1 MTLGELSRTA
11 RQRTGVGVERSEI
24 TSFINTIVADPYR
37 RHCTALNGVRG
48 SGKSAALDRCIE
60 AFEGMGFPVARDVT
74 ALAAEVMPIRRE
86 SLRPWLVVDD
96 VHLADEQVIWRLA
109 ELARDQEG
117 PNLLVA
123 HLRGSQ
129 SDSVRALRTVM
140 GSVTRP
146 VALGPLSSNEAREW
160 IEGQCAWLS
169 IAARERCLIASG
181 SMPWV
186 LSVVIEVLT
195 ELADGREGGVSEIER
210 ALAGTAVLPGLI
222 TRLSLELD
230 RLADS
235 PRALALALASGADA
249 SDLIGSGIVDLG
261 SPRSGGYTAKQ
272 YDDDLA
278 DLRSGGM
285 LDVHERL
292 IPLVRT
298 AVLHTAPAHRRRAS
312 RIELLGS
319 RMDNGRDTAD
329 LAWELA
335 RQGVQDPR
343 VVSALLRTG
352 HNLLGAD
359 PRRAAAAFAL
369 ASDIGAPAQQTLLPQ
384 VEALIA
390 TSQLDLALSLLER
403 DRSHIPHVSQ
413 PDAAAINAA
422 LWLRLGYPERAADAV
437 HSLGADGAARLGGIG
452 AVAVTAAGQLPT
464 RLMASEVDKVPQ
476 SPARLAIEAMG
487 TAIVDSLK
495 HDSVAISRS
504 LSSLVR
510 ASETLSATGS
520 TALLPDSPA
529 ALAALI
535 AIHTGQRETAIAVLN
550 RAIEAHHPNAELLPR
565 LRLLRGWA
573 ALLDGD
579 VLTAVEMNDL
589 SAGELAARDEL
600 LSAALTIAI
609 AHRADDAPA
618 LRRTWPR
625 ARAALMRV
633 SIGLFDILALG
644 ELVIAAERLREDD
657 AVAGSLADGLSVLQ
671 RLGDPPV
678 WGTLLHWG
686 CVKVAIRRNQP
697 TALEPHAAALV
708 RGGAAVRLSGALAD
722 VGRSWVAILGG
733 ARDSATM
740 TTAEQHAR
748 ALGAA
753 GMEWD
758 AARFAGLAATQA
770 IGRGDIQRLLHVARD
785 MSQVHAVRADP
796 VSESARTVRVAGPGS
811 PSVREGQSPG
821 PVHPR
826 EDARSVLSAREIE
839 VAALV
844 LEGRTYAEIGNT
856 LFISPR
862 TVEHHMARIR
872 RRLNVS
878 SRSEL
883 LVRLRSLLSGVG
895 INGGA

>member
-1 MTLGELSRTA
+1 MTLGGHSRTS
-11 RQRTGVGVERSEI
+11 RSRTGAAVARAEI
-24 TSFINTIVADPYR
+24 TSFISTVVADPYR
-37 RHCTALNGVRG
+37 RHCTVLNGVRG
-48 SGKSAALDRCIE
+48 SGKSAALDRCTE
-60 AFEGMGFPVARDVT
+60 ALEGMGFPVVRDMT
-74 ALAAEVMPIRRE
+74 ALAAEVMPVGGE
-86 SLRPWLVVDD
+86 SLRPWLVMDD
-96 VHLADEQVIWRLA
+96 VHLADDHVIWRLT
-109 ELARDQEG
+109 ELARAQEG
-117 PNLLVA
+117 PNLLVS
-123 HLRGSQ
+123 HLRGVQ
-129 SDSVRALRTVM
+129 PDSVRALRTVM
-140 GSVTRP
+140 GAIARP
-146 VALGPLSSNEAREW
+146 IALGSLSSNEAREW
-160 IEGQCAWLS
+160 IEDQCPWLS
-169 IAARERCLIASG
+169 VAARERCLAASA

-195 ELADGREGGVSEIER
+195 ELAASREGMVGQIER
-210 ALAGTAVLPGLI
+210 ALAGTTVLPGLV

-235 PRALALALASGADA
+235 PRALALALASGAEG
-249 SDLIGSGIVDLG
+249 SDLIGSGVVDLG
-261 SPRSGGYTAKQ
+261 SPRSGGYTAKR

-278 DLRSGGM
+278 ELRCGGM
-285 LDVHERL
+285 LDAHERL
-292 IPLVRT
+292 IPLVRA

-312 RIELLGS
+312 RIELLSS
-319 RMDNGRDTAD
+319 RMDRGRDIAD

-343 VVSALLRTG
+343 VVSALLATG
-352 HNLLGAD
+352 HDLLGAD

-369 ASDIGAPAQQTLLPQ
+369 ASEIGAPAQRTLLPQ

-390 TSQLDLALSLLER
+390 TRQLDLALSLLER
-403 DRSHIPHVSQ
+403 DRSHIPTVSQ
-413 PDAAAINAA
+413 SDAAAINAS
-422 LWLRLGYPERAADAV
+422 LWLRLGYPERAAGAV
-437 HSLGADGAARLGGIG
+437 HSLGSDGAARLGGIG

-464 RLMASEVDKVPQ
+464 QATASEADKIPR

-487 TAIVDSLK
+487 TAIGDSLK

-550 RAIEAHHPNAELLPR
+550 RTIEAHLPNAEPLPR

-579 VLTAVEMNDL
+579 VPTAVELNDL
-589 SAGELAARDEL
+589 CAGELAARDEL

-618 LRRTWPR
+618 LRRGWPR

-633 SIGLFDILALG
+633 SIGLFDLLALG
-644 ELVIAAERLREDD
+644 ELVIAAERLREDE
-657 AVAGSLADGLSVLQ
+657 AVAGSLAEGLSVLQ
-671 RLGDPPV
+671 RLGDPPA

-708 RGGAAVRLSGALAD
+708 RGGAAVRLSGALAK
-722 VGRSWVAILGG
+722 VGRSWVAVLGG

-740 TTAEQHAR
+740 ATAEQDAR

-770 IGRGDIQRLLHVARD
+770 VGRGDVQRLLHAARD
-785 MSQVHAVRADP
+785 LSQAQAVHADLGSEPTRMVRD
-796 VSESARTVRVAGPGS
+796 AGSGA
-811 PSVREGQSPG
+811 PSVGEGQGRRAAPT
-821 PVHPR
+821 PD
-826 EDARSVLSAREIE
+826 DARAVLSGREIE

-883 LVRLRSLLSGVG
+883 LVRLRSLLSSVSSD
-895 INGGA
+895 AST